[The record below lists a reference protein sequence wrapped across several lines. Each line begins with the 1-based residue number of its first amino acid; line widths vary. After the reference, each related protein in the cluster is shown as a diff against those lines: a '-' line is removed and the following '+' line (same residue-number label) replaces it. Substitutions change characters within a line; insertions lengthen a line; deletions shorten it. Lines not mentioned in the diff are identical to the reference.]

1 MWNTWEYVPDSQ
13 RYYDLKPDEDAKL
26 FKQIWPLKL
35 GWVSSRKERCSREDD
50 GWRQNSLKMLQ
61 VNTLRFD
68 SPKFIVLL
76 RNWKTRSKRQQ
87 KQVSQTTSQF
97 AAFVIRWYSLYFVVS
112 LCCLLFL
119 NFAPLFLHL
128 FPVPKAVGGT
138 SAPRD
143 TSASCLATRKH
154 DKHGKTWQCLHA
166 FRTFH
171 AFLLSGFVF
180 LKQIHVNEI
189 HVW

>member
-1 MWNTWEYVPDSQ
+1 MPDSQ

-35 GWVSSRKERCSREDD
+35 GWGSSRKERCSREDD

-97 AAFVIRWYSLYFVVS
+97 AAFVFRWYICWYICCCFVVVP
-112 LCCLLFL
+112 L
-119 NFAPLFLHL
+119 NFGPKFLHL
-128 FPVPKAVGGT
+128 YPHT
-138 SAPRD
+138 SPRLSEARQRLE
-143 TSASCLATRKH
+143 THQHRALPPEKTRSKH
-154 DKHGKTWQCLHA
+154 DKRMQT
-166 FRTFH
+166 
-171 AFLLSGFVF
+171 
-180 LKQIHVNEI
+180 
-189 HVW
+189 

>member
-97 AAFVIRWYSLYFVVS
+97 AAFVIRWYSLFRCVVP
-112 LCCLLFL
+112 LFL
-119 NFAPLFLHL
+119 GGIPLNFGPFFAPLPCPPHL
-128 FPVPKAVGGT
+128 PCPQGCRRHV
-138 SAPRD
+138 SA
-143 TSASCLATRKH
+143 
-154 DKHGKTWQCLHA
+154 
-166 FRTFH
+166 
-171 AFLLSGFVF
+171 
-180 LKQIHVNEI
+180 
-189 HVW
+189 